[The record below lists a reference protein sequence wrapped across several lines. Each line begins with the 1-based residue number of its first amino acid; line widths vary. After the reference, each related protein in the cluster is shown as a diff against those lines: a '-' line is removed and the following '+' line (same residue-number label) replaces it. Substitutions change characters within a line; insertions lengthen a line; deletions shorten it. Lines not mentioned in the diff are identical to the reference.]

1 MGTAVQEFEK
11 GGRNKLDGNLMVSQQ
26 FAQCLCAFRECSAE
40 VQEVILD
47 MARIVNDPDAIE
59 DEREAAVATIAEAL
73 FPCRV
78 NGAPGTDLED
88 AEHIASQSEAGN
100 RLLKEMD
107 QEEITFAERVT
118 ALLKAKGWTQG
129 DLAAE
134 IEVGQ
139 SAVSMM
145 LARKCRP
152 QRRTVEKIAKALGV
166 LTADIWPERKA

>member
-1 MGTAVQEFEK
+1 MSTLQELEK
-11 GGRNKLDGNLMVSQQ
+11 GARNKLDGNLMVSQQ
-26 FAQCLCAFRECSAE
+26 FAQMLCAFRECSAE

-47 MARIVNDPDAIE
+47 MARIVNDPDALE

-78 NGAPGTDLED
+78 NGAPGLDLED
-88 AEHIASQSEAGN
+88 AERIVSQNEAGN
-100 RLLKEMD
+100 KLLKEMD

-118 ALLKAKGWTQG
+118 ALLKSKGWTQG
-129 DLAAE
+129 DLAAA

-139 SAVSMM
+139 PAVSMM
-145 LARKCRP
+145 LARNCRP

-166 LTADIWPERKA
+166 QTTDIWPERKA